1 MISQIIHSDA
11 QVPMWWK
18 PVSSAKG
25 RRIWTWKAFEV
36 IRRET
41 QSTFCKWGCKGK
53 HYIIQATLHQ
63 CTQIL
68 PWSRKTFCQGF
79 IHQAMDFF
87 LGLEKWKIHQFKA
100 NYLNSLQVT
109 LIDLPEDLNKMFA
122 LANNWKAKGTDR
134 RGLSQY
140 LYMQLKW
147 RKIRKEIRII
157 IMRITCKRLRRMMPK
172 SHV

>member
-1 MISQIIHSDA
+1 MRLQRKALYHTRNVTPMHSNLTMIKENLLPRIHT
-11 QVPMWWK
+11 
-18 PVSSAKG
+18 SSYG
-25 RRIWTWKAFEV
+25 
-36 IRRET
+36 
-41 QSTFCKWGCKGK
+41 
-53 HYIIQATLHQ
+53 
-63 CTQIL
+63 
-68 PWSRKTFCQGF
+68 
-79 IHQAMDFF
+79 FF

-172 SHV
+172 SHVLRKNEREITR